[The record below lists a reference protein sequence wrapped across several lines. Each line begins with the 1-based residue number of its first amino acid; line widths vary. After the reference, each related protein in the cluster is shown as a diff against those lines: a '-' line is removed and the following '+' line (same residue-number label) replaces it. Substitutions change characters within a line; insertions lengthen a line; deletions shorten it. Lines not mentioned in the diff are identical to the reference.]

1 MVRSRFISARA
12 ASRLMINRHSG
23 VIILVTGSPARAYVQ
38 GTTAIGVAF
47 SAIENLTQNL
57 AFEISPLG
65 VRVVCLRTMANADS
79 RSIQDTIDF
88 LADKLNLTEDQA
100 MTQIARSNF
109 QKATARILP
118 AARLIASDRGRMLTG
133 TVVDATAGAA
143 PD

>member
-1 MVRSRFISARA
+1 MVRSRFITARA

-57 AFEISPLG
+57 ASEISLLG

-100 MTQIARSNF
+100 MAQIARSNF
-109 QKATARILP
+109 LKVTARIL
-118 AARLIASDRGRMLTG
+118 RM
-133 TVVDATAGAA
+133 
-143 PD
+143 PHC